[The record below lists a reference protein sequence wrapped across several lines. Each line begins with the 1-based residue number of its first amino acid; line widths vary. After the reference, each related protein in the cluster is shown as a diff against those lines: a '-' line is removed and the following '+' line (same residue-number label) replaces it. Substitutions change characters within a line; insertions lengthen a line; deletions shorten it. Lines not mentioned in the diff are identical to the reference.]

1 MLMFYALSHSAHTRQ
16 PLNAELLSIL
26 ALSMVILIF
35 FYFIERRAEE
45 PIIPLDLFRLN
56 LYRTSTLVADACGHG
71 GVWRHQLFATL
82 PPRCARHERVGRR
95 T

>member
-1 MLMFYALSHSAHTRQ
+1 MLMFYALSRSAHTRQ

-45 PIIPLDLFRLN
+45 PILPFDLFRLN
-56 LYRTSTLVADACGHG
+56 L
-71 GVWRHQLFATL
+71 
-82 PPRCARHERVGRR
+82 
-95 T
+95 